1 MKKKIIGILV
11 CTLLIAAVL
20 PAVSFGEKVEK
31 SDENSIIRQAQMIP
45 VEIPRLDPPE
55 SYGTGG
61 FMSTLMDLSHIT
73 GQEIPKEFL
82 DCGQQPP
89 VFDWRTQGGGKVTS
103 VKDQG
108 TCGACY
114 AFAGIAN
121 FESKVLIDTATN
133 PPGPDYSENN
143 AKECNWREI
152 NNFVDGTGNPWGG
165 CSGGDHRILASLFSQ
180 KGVVL
185 DSCDPYVQ
193 NDAGSCKTSCPYQK
207 TLLQWRMISANNI
220 PPANTLK
227 TYIQN
232 IGPVYTS
239 VYVDSGQGFNSG
251 YDGSYTFNYYTSPV
265 TGTNHAVLIVGWS
278 NNLPPVPGGG
288 TTPADGWIV
297 KNSWGTGWGAGGY
310 FYITYGSANIGMWSS
325 TMDKWQDYD
334 TNGGIMYYDEDC
346 WSIAFGYGS
355 ATDWGLCKYFPSS
368 NIDVTRVEFWT
379 CDATTDV
386 DVYLYDNFDG
396 TTLSNLLWS
405 STNNAFAEAGYHG
418 VAVSPAVSMSSGD
431 DIIAVVK
438 FTNSV
443 STSTIAADENGPT
456 VTGRTY
462 MSPSGASGSWYDL
475 GTHPT
480 NPSDVGIRL
489 RYQLSGNNPPT
500 VSITSPTGGT
510 VSGTITIQGTASD
523 SDGTVTGVE
532 VRIDGGSWQTASGT
546 TSWSMSWDTTGVS
559 DGSHTIDA
567 RSQDNN
573 NAYSTVDS
581 VTVTVN
587 NGGNN
592 PPTVSITSP
601 TGGTVSGT
609 ITIQGTASDSDGT
622 VTGVEVRI
630 DGGSWQTA
638 SGTTSW
644 SMSWDTT
651 GVSDGSHTIDARSQ
665 DNNNAYSTED
675 SVTVN
680 VNNGGTNQPPN
691 KPDKPSGETNGKAG
705 DPYPYTTNTT
715 DLDGDVVKY
724 GWDLDGDG
732 SVDKWDD
739 NGGSYY
745 PSGLQISTSLTW
757 SSQGTYSLKVM
768 AEDINGAQSAWS
780 DPLSV
785 SMPRNKPYVNTPFLQ
800 FLEQYPIL
808 YQLLQR
814 FLRL

>member
-1 MKKKIIGILV
+1 MKKKIVGILV
-11 CTLLIAAVL
+11 CTLLIATVL

-73 GQEIPKEFL
+73 GQEIPEEFL

-89 VFDWRTQGGGKVTS
+89 VFDWRTQSGGKVTS

-152 NNFVDGTGNPWGG
+152 NNFVDGNGKPWGG

-239 VYVDSGQGFNSG
+239 VYVDSGQGFHSG
-251 YDGSYTFNYYTSPV
+251 YDGSYTFNYYTSPA

-278 NNLPPVPGGG
+278 NNLPPVPGG

-418 VAVSPAVSMSSGD
+418 VTVSPAVSMSSGD

-581 VTVTVN
+581 VTVTVD
-587 NGGNN
+587 NGG
-592 PPTVSITSP
+592 
-601 TGGTVSGT
+601 
-609 ITIQGTASDSDGT
+609 
-622 VTGVEVRI
+622 
-630 DGGSWQTA
+630 
-638 SGTTSW
+638 
-644 SMSWDTT
+644 
-651 GVSDGSHTIDARSQ
+651 
-665 DNNNAYSTED
+665 
-675 SVTVN
+675 
-680 VNNGGTNQPPN
+680 NQPPN

-757 SSQGTYSLKVM
+757 SSQGTYSLKVI

-785 SMPRNKPYVNTPFLQ
+785 SMPRNKPYVNTPLLQ